1 MGAAL
6 RAWLPQNNTRERVA
20 LSGPRPG
27 TQRAEGVELVPKGG
41 GGRRQVLEGKGPKK
55 GFLWRGLPWKRG
67 KNKKANCKGSGA
79 ATWLT
84 CKLQFG
90 L

>member
-1 MGAAL
+1 M
-6 RAWLPQNNTRERVA
+6 A

-27 TQRAEGVELVPKGG
+27 TQPGEGVELVPNGG

-67 KNKKANCKGSGA
+67 KKNKKANYKGSGA

-84 CKLQFG
+84 CKLQFR